1 MNEYYNLKSQ
11 YESNINKL
19 KIKIINN
26 KELSN
31 REKQREYKKLK
42 PKCINCKRP
51 VGTIFSCF
59 YDEKEDGRRLKTICG
74 DKTKPCDL
82 NIEMNLGKIIR
93 LEDFLEMDE
102 KDISQLKLEI
112 IKDKNDLIFGYITTE
127 EALEKFEQSKEK
139 LNEYVSS
146 YELTLEKYML
156 ITNNKEKIQELK
168 KLELEIQSN
177 ISYIK
182 DALKKESTKQSVH
195 DVILFQIEEMMPK
208 INKREN
214 IMYPYNAVEC
224 DDYEC
229 KLMQKKITI
238 EQLENNFAE
247 NEVGVLS
254 FVTGVR
260 NEKSER
266 NEQNTEMNA
275 KERLDEYLESR
286 F

>member
-1 MNEYYNLKSQ
+1 
-11 YESNINKL
+11 
-19 KIKIINN
+19 
-26 KELSN
+26 
-31 REKQREYKKLK
+31 
-42 PKCINCKRP
+42 
-51 VGTIFSCF
+51 
-59 YDEKEDGRRLKTICG
+59 
-74 DKTKPCDL
+74 
-82 NIEMNLGKIIR
+82 MNLGKIIR

-214 IMYPYNAVEC
+214 
-224 DDYEC
+224 
-229 KLMQKKITI
+229 KTLFK
-238 EQLENNFAE
+238 
-247 NEVGVLS
+247 
-254 FVTGVR
+254 
-260 NEKSER
+260 
-266 NEQNTEMNA
+266 
-275 KERLDEYLESR
+275 
-286 F
+286 